1 MNNTTTTEITF
12 TTHTYTGV
20 PVATLDT
27 ETEMTDIYGN
37 TVVVDHFW
45 HNGSAGIFA
54 HGFKYR
60 KDGQRMNRSFSELQ
74 VRPSQ
79 SICDALNALDAE

>member
-1 MNNTTTTEITF
+1 MTTTEITF

-20 PVATLDT
+20 PVAMLDT

-60 KDGQRMNRSFSELQ
+60 KDGQLMRRSFNQLQ

-79 SICDALNALDAE
+79 SICDALNVLDAE